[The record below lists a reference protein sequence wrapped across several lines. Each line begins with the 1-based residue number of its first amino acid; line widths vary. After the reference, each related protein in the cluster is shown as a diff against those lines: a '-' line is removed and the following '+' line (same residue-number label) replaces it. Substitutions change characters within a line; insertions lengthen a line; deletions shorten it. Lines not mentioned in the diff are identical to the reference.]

1 MVERFDANAVLWNWA
16 RWCWSG
22 ASVGNM
28 AWYEPATEDY
38 HPIEMG
44 HAMAVERLHQ
54 ALPLLER
61 MIIIAEYPQ
70 RHERFAGLDA
80 HQRRTA
86 ALRWIAQVTG
96 KAISATEYR
105 LYLGLFKDKVKR
117 EVC

>member
-1 MVERFDANAVLWNWA
+1 MADRVDANAVLWNWA
-16 RWCWSG
+16 RWCWAG
-22 ASVGNM
+22 APVGNM
-28 AWYEPATEDY
+28 LHFVPETEDY
-38 HPIEMG
+38 HPIQVDQ
-44 HAMAVERLHQ
+44 AQAVERLHQ
-54 ALPLLER
+54 ALPHLEA

-70 RHERFAGLDA
+70 RHERFAGLEA